1 MKKEA
6 TNPEAYEAPNAEL
19 FTIVLESGILDGS
32 IESGGN
38 DDCLPVSQ

>member
-6 TNPEAYEAPNAEL
+6 TNPEAYEAPNAEM

-32 IESGGN
+32 NEHGGN
-38 DDCLPVSQ
+38 DGCMPDSN